1 VRYAELRLARSGND
15 LYLKVAG
22 TTDSI
27 RLTGW
32 YAATGNRTVSTLQMI
47 VDSTADYD
55 AASSDAL
62 ISRRVARLNF
72 QTLVN
77 AFDAAYAANP
87 SIGDWA
93 IPAATLGS
101 AFVAGSDTD
110 AIGGQLAYRY
120 GRDGNLAGL
129 DFATAS
135 AVLADANFGT
145 AAQSIGAGPTSGGV
159 RLMRASATAPETGEF
174 DARVSTGTPL
184 LARTAPLADDA
195 PATSKLPSVQGVAA
209 DAERVGLPRLL
220 GRWLGEVASADSGFW
235 LKRPFG
241 AKLVATGEQPALPAI
256 AICELAQPEADVRV
270 AGAPHSATG
279 GTLDV
284 SKIRPL
290 TAAMI
295 DAAIAGAVRWGATGG
310 SPSINTGPVERAA
323 IADEGQPDGSSL
335 VDVPRALAPFAS
347 TGASVSARWQRVEAY
362 LQADQ
367 RAGIAPMLGGE
378 DFADASSLQQI
389 GLGGAA
395 LAIDESQRSMRAV
408 RRTMVA

>member
-1 VRYAELRLARSGND
+1 
-15 LYLKVAG
+15 
-22 TTDSI
+22 
-27 RLTGW
+27 
-32 YAATGNRTVSTLQMI
+32 
-47 VDSTADYD
+47 
-55 AASSDAL
+55 
-62 ISRRVARLNF
+62 
-72 QTLVN
+72 
-77 AFDAAYAANP
+77 
-87 SIGDWA
+87 
-93 IPAATLGS
+93 
-101 AFVAGSDTD
+101 
-110 AIGGQLAYRY
+110 
-120 GRDGNLAGL
+120 
-129 DFATAS
+129 
-135 AVLADANFGT
+135 
-145 AAQSIGAGPTSGGV
+145 
-159 RLMRASATAPETGEF
+159 MRASATAPETGEF

-270 AGAPHSATG
+270 AGAPHIATG
-279 GTLDV
+279 GTLDGSMPSSAV
-284 SKIRPL
+284 AADHTVPPLASKIRPL

-295 DAAIAGAVRWGATGG
+295 DAAIAGAVRLGATGG
-310 SPSINTGPVERAA
+310 SPSINTGRVERAA

-335 VDVPRALAPFAS
+335 VDVARALAPFAS
-347 TGASVSARWQRVEAY
+347 TGASVSARWQRIEAY